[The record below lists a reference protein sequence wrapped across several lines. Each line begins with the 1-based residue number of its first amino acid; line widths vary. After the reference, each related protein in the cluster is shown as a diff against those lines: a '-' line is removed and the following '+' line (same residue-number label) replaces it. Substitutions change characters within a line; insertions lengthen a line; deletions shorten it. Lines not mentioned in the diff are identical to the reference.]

1 MTYSISVYNLT
12 KKSLLHLENQAKFE
26 LHNTRSEEYLDLLKQ
41 IRVDSIDVQDQVG
54 NRNFRWESQK
64 KRNPNLADVIVS

>member
-1 MTYSISVYNLT
+1 MSSYVYDIQYDLT
-12 KKSLLHLENQAKFE
+12 KKSLLNLENQAKFE

-54 NRNFRWESQK
+54 KCNYMQES
-64 KRNPNLADVIVS
+64 NVI

>member
-1 MTYSISVYNLT
+1 MFKTFRYDLT
-12 KKSLLHLENQAKFE
+12 KKSLLNLENQAKFE

-54 NRNFRWESQK
+54 KCNYMQESNFR
-64 KRNPNLADVIVS
+64 LITV